1 MKKEKIRM
9 AKSLQTEFV
18 KYYKEKLEPY
28 GFKKVKGRQPYFVR
42 VVNDEI
48 LHIISFYGQKDLNY
62 QTFMVSFGVA
72 TVYRKEIALEES
84 TRYTGEWLSELWHI
98 SQNGK
103 GFDEYEGVIPYR
115 FEYVAG
121 DENAMQDKIVQSFE
135 YTEEMAISILDD
147 VTTLE
152 ECVKYFFK
160 YKPGL
165 MRIDADDRYII
176 NWLGG
181 SHNEGLLATMVYG
194 KERFE
199 EYVKIRENRFEEFSK
214 LELEWI
220 HNGKSGLTLEEHR
233 LCEIDRRKQMQE
245 MINAFE
251 VLVSEPEWKAKVS
264 NELELR
270 KKNNIE
276 LLKKFGI
283 EIG

>member
-1 MKKEKIRM
+1 M

-18 KYYKEKLEPY
+18 KYYKEKLEPL
-28 GFKKVKGRQPYFVR
+28 GFKKVKGRQPFFVR

-48 LHIISFYGQKDLNY
+48 LHIISFYGEKDLNC
-62 QTFMVSFGVA
+62 QAFMVSFGVA
-72 TVYRKEIALEES
+72 TVYRKEIKLGES
-84 TRYTGEWLSELWHI
+84 TRYTGEWLSELWHVPHKEE
-98 SQNGK
+98 S
-103 GFDEYEGVIPYR
+103 FAEYEGVIPYR
-115 FEYVAG
+115 FKYVAG
-121 DENAMQDKIVQSFE
+121 DEGAMQDKIVQSFE
-135 YTEEMAISILDD
+135 YTEKMAIPILDD
-147 VTTLE
+147 IITLE
-152 ECVKYFFK
+152 ACVKHFFK

-165 MRIDADDRYII
+165 MRIDADDRYVI

-181 SHNEGLLATMVYG
+181 SHNEGLLATMIYG

-199 EYVKIRENRFEEFSK
+199 EYVKIRENLFEEYSK

-220 HNGKSGLTLEEHR
+220 HNGQSGLTLEEHR
-233 LCEIDRRKQMQE
+233 LGEIDRRGQMQK

-251 VLVSEPEWKAKVS
+251 ILVSEPEWKAKVS

-276 LLKKFGI
+276 LLKQYGI

>member
-1 MKKEKIRM
+1 M

-98 SQNGK
+98 PHKEES
-103 GFDEYEGVIPYR
+103 FAEYEEVIPYR
-115 FEYVAG
+115 FKYVAG

-135 YTEEMAISILDD
+135 YTEKMAISILDD
-147 VTTLE
+147 IITLE
-152 ECVKYFFK
+152 ACVKHFFK
-160 YKPGL
+160 YKQGL
-165 MRIDADDRYII
+165 MVIDADDRYII

-181 SHNEGLLATMVYG
+181 RHNEGLLCTRVYG
-194 KERFE
+194 KNRIDEYIKIQEALFE
-199 EYVKIRENRFEEFSK
+199 ESSRR
-214 LELEWI
+214 ELEWI
-220 HNGKSGLTLEEHR
+220 HDGKSGLTLEEHR
-233 LCEIDRRKQMQE
+233 MYDIDRGKRMQE
-245 MINAFE
+245 LINAFE
-251 VLVSEPEWKAKVS
+251 ILVSEPEWKAKVS